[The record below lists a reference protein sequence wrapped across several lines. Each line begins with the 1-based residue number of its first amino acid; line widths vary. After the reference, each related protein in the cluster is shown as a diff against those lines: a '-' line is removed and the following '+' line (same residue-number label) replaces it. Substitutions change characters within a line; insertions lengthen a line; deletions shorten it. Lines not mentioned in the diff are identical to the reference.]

1 MRERSPDEDIFDSLE
16 VALTRI
22 DSSDEEPLVRPTIGR
37 NVLRKVGV
45 NSDSVPLLSSQ
56 VARRHGNRFEASAD
70 SSAAPDPASESA
82 DQGRHAEPLD
92 ASPRRVHAQFDLT
105 EGDSDRSIVQ
115 EEGHSTKSDTESC
128 GVVGRPVRRLRLM
141 WRQDQHEVPLSVDS
155 HDQRLASCA
164 PTIDPRGS
172 WKTVPGDGSRGAG
185 SRVTVREFGPTGWR
199 GAPGCSCAASH

>member
-1 MRERSPDEDIFDSLE
+1 MRVGEVSHPGPVASRVRPRTTEENVRERSPDEDILDRLE

-22 DSSDEEPLVRPTIGR
+22 DSSDEELLVR

-56 VARRHGNRFEASAD
+56 VAGNRFEALAD
-70 SSAAPDPASESA
+70 SSAAPDPASEST
-82 DQGRHAEPLD
+82 DQGRHAEPFD

-115 EEGHSTKSDTESC
+115 EEGHSTESDTESC
-128 GVVGRPVRRLRLM
+128 GVVGRSVRRLRLM

-155 HDQRLASCA
+155 HDQ
-164 PTIDPRGS
+164 
-172 WKTVPGDGSRGAG
+172 
-185 SRVTVREFGPTGWR
+185 
-199 GAPGCSCAASH
+199 